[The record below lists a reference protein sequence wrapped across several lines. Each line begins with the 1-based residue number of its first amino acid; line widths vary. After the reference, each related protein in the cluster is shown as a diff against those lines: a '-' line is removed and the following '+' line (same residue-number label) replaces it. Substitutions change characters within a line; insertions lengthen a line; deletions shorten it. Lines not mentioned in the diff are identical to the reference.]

1 MMARM
6 LSPRFMRDHMWTR
19 KHLSGYLDAE
29 LGTGERARVERH
41 VHMCPSCHRLLATL
55 RKTLEG
61 LHALGREPLPAE
73 GVADSVIARLR
84 DSSGSSP

>member
-19 KHLSGYLDAE
+19 KHLSEYLDEE
-29 LGTGERARVERH
+29 LDTRERERVERH
-41 VHMCPSCHRLLATL
+41 ARVCPSCHRLLATL

-61 LHALGREPLPAE
+61 LHALGRQPLPAE

-84 DSSGSSP
+84 DSP

>member
-19 KHLSGYLDAE
+19 KHLSGYLDEE
-29 LGTGERARVERH
+29 LEPSKRKRVEHH

-55 RKTLEG
+55 RDTLEG
-61 LHALGREPLPAE
+61 LRALGRRPLPAE

-84 DSSGSSP
+84 DSSADPP

>member
-19 KHLSGYLDAE
+19 KHLSEYLDEE
-29 LGTGERARVERH
+29 LDTRERERVERH
-41 VHMCPSCHRLLATL
+41 AHMCPACHRLLATL

-61 LHALGREPLPAE
+61 LHALGGQPLPAE

-84 DSSGSSP
+84 DSP

>member
-19 KHLSGYLDAE
+19 KHLSDYLDEE
-29 LGTGERARVERH
+29 LQTRERERVEHH
-41 VHMCPSCHRLLATL
+41 VHGCPSCHRLLATL
-55 RKTLEG
+55 RRTLEG
-61 LHALGREPLPAE
+61 LHALGREPLPSE

-84 DSSGSSP
+84 NSSGSSP

>member
-6 LSPRFMRDHMWTR
+6 LTPWFMRDHMWTR
-19 KHLSGYLDAE
+19 RHLSEYLDEE
-29 LGTGERARVERH
+29 LNPRGRERVERH

-61 LHALGREPLPAE
+61 LHALGEQPLPAE
-73 GVADSVIARLR
+73 GVADSVIGRLR
-84 DSSGSSP
+84 DSP

>member
-1 MMARM
+1 
-6 LSPRFMRDHMWTR
+6 MRDHMWTR
-19 KHLSGYLDAE
+19 KHLSEYLDEE
-29 LGTGERARVERH
+29 LDTRERERVERH

-61 LHALGREPLPAE
+61 LHALGRQPLPAE

-84 DSSGSSP
+84 DSP

>member
-19 KHLSGYLDAE
+19 KHLSEYLDEE
-29 LGTGERARVERH
+29 LDARERERVERH
-41 VHMCPSCHRLLATL
+41 AHMCPSCHRLLATL

-61 LHALGREPLPAE
+61 LHALGRQPLPAD

-84 DSSGSSP
+84 DSP